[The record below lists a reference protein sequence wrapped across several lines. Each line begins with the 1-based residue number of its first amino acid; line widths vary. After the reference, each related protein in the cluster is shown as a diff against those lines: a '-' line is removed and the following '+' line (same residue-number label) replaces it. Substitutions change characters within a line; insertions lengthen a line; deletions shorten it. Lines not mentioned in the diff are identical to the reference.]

1 MASDDLRGQVA
12 RRLSS
17 LDGANAPAY
26 PKEMQQLKL
35 VHTSGV
41 LSRILLDYL
50 EEAYEVSARQL
61 AVNDAGACTGG
72 FVDDPAAA
80 VTTLDCDDLRPS
92 PEHRTGYYSY
102 DTLHYQIAC
111 TRDAI
116 PTLRRLVDLIGAL
129 ETTFLQRYA
138 PGQDLAKWNKKQDAL
153 LRRVGAAGA
162 APAGAA
168 EAFVAGIDD
177 SELQRELHL
186 PRLAAASR
194 GPAAGE
200 APAQPALGPAAML
213 VRAPGSADAH
223 DVEAS
228 GARPAISQGSLRA
241 PVRGHAPGSL
251 LAAAADAPRCCA
263 HAAAPT
269 RTMSKR
275 PQRAQSCCF
284 AATMRRPRRT
294 RGYCQACASQP
305 AAGAALLLHA
315 RSGTDGHHVEACMTR
330 ANVLQGGL
338 HAPQQRS
345 QQPPP
350 ATARSPGTRSQ
361 HRAARGCRAARKR
374 PTTAH
379 SRALPSSAS
388 AGAGCVRVSPPACV
402 QPING
407 SLGVRGHAAVH
418 TRTQCNG

>member
-1 MASDDLRGQVA
+1 MANSPGSRNRGKRGGAAAQGGGAPAPAGEADAGTSAQDPAPPNEEASSSRGDGAPPGADGAAAADVSDADEWEPLERPALGVPLAYVARQPGTDGVPWRQEHLSGSEPALHAPSMASDDLRGQVA

-41 LSRILLDYL
+41 LSRILLDSL

-61 AVNDAGACTGG
+61 AVNDAGAYTGG

-80 VTTLDCDDLRPS
+80 VTTLDCDDLPP
-92 PEHRTGYYSY
+92 PEHRTGYYGY
-102 DTLHYQIAC
+102 DTLHYQTAC

-162 APAGAA
+162 APASAA

-194 GPAAGE
+194 QGPAVGGE
-200 APAQPALGPAAML
+200 APAQAAAPPVTPPVPRAGGPAGS
-213 VRAPGSADAH
+213 RARRGGGRGRGGGGGGGGS
-223 DVEAS
+223 
-228 GARPAISQGSLRA
+228 R
-241 PVRGHAPGSL
+241 
-251 LAAAADAPRCCA
+251 AAAA
-263 HAAAPT
+263 AA
-269 RTMSKR
+269 
-275 PQRAQSCCF
+275 
-284 AATMRRPRRT
+284 
-294 RGYCQACASQP
+294 
-305 AAGAALLLHA
+305 
-315 RSGTDGHHVEACMTR
+315 
-330 ANVLQGGL
+330 
-338 HAPQQRS
+338 
-345 QQPPP
+345 
-350 ATARSPGTRSQ
+350 
-361 HRAARGCRAARKR
+361 
-374 PTTAH
+374 
-379 SRALPSSAS
+379 
-388 AGAGCVRVSPPACV
+388 
-402 QPING
+402 
-407 SLGVRGHAAVH
+407 
-418 TRTQCNG
+418 